1 LRGEIAKV
9 AKFLNKTLT
18 DDQLTNL
25 TEHLRFDNF
34 KKNEAVNNEAPKK
47 MGLFNKHGN
56 FIRKGKTG
64 DWKNH
69 FSPEL
74 NRKVDEWIAQNLAG
88 TDLKFV
94 TELKKQD

>member
-1 LRGEIAKV
+1 M
-9 AKFLNKTLT
+9 T

-25 TEHLRFDNF
+25 TEHLRFDSF
-34 KKNEAVNNEAPKK
+34 SKNESVNCEFGKEIGIMNNT
-47 MGLFNKHGN
+47 GR

-74 NRKVDEWIAQNLAG
+74 NARIDQWIETNLAG
-88 TDLKFV
+88 TDLKFIM
-94 TELKKQD
+94 ELDQQD